1 MAERE
6 LSAADWTVVSVLYTT
21 QSDTGAVTVT
31 VWLRRR
37 EKTDLRCYSHVVPSA
52 DRVVSI
58 SQSWSSSTCPVISN
72 GRPAASLLLKPSD
85 DLQLKVTAALIPVR
99 RQMLSGLK

>member
-6 LSAADWTVVSVLYTT
+6 LSAADRTVDRVLYTT

-37 EKTDLRCYSHVVPSA
+37 EKTDLRCHSHVVPSA
-52 DRVVSI
+52 GHVVYI
-58 SQSWSSSTCPVISN
+58 SQSWSTCPVISN
-72 GRPAASLLLKPSD
+72 GSPAASLLLSPLMTFS
-85 DLQLKVTAALIPVR
+85 
-99 RQMLSGLK
+99 